1 MSVARLRAGLCAA
14 SVIVAAACGDN
25 SGTNPPE
32 PPVTA
37 APPTLDVLSG
47 NGQTSLV
54 NTTLPQQLQVLATAS
69 NGHPMAGV
77 TVNFAVTSGSATL
90 SAPSAVTDGSGVARV
105 TVTLGATPGTVIV
118 TATVSGTPTLTT
130 TFTLAAG
137 TGTIVTACTGGA
149 AQTPAV
155 GAVISSIAGTGV
167 CLGGGTSGAQY
178 ALVAFNSNQD
188 SVLASQATF
197 SVRGSNIT
205 SVTTADLAPLNADAA
220 AGSPFAVNVA
230 QRDLR
235 ARFDR
240 NLRELAIREL
250 TPRIPQAQRAMLAAT
265 GDSSRARFNVIPKSV
280 SLNQVLTLNA
290 QGLSA
295 CNNQINIGARVV
307 AISNTAI
314 IVADT
319 ANPNTDPLT
328 TADYNS
334 FAAKFD
340 NFVNPLD
347 VDNFGKPSDIDK
359 NGKVVI
365 LFTKEVN
372 RLTPA
377 NSDGAFIGGFFY
389 ERDLFPINNDPQ
401 LGLEG
406 CAGSNYGEMF
416 YVLVPDPNGTQGPN
430 GGAGVRHTKEQV
442 LNGTIGTLAHEYQ
455 HLINAGRRL
464 YINNAP
470 VFESVWLNEG
480 LSHIAEELAFYKASA
495 GLAPRQNIGIS
506 QLQGSVNAFNEF
518 EADNLGRFQSFLGK
532 PALTGAYADND
543 SLQTRGATWFML
555 RYLADHRNASDAETW
570 KALVNTTAAGHHNL
584 ALVFGSDY
592 MSQIRDWSTTVFSDD
607 LSGVADPRFLEQ
619 SWNMRS
625 IFPQICANQD
635 CSARLGVY
643 PLAIT
648 SLTNNSTSAQ
658 TVVPGGTSYIRFGV
672 AANGQASI
680 DWFRGSLPPN
690 PLMQFSIVRTQ

>member
-1 MSVARLRAGLCAA
+1 MSVARLRAGLCVASILAA
-14 SVIVAAACGDN
+14 VACGDN
-25 SGTNPPE
+25 GGTNPPE

-47 NGQTSLV
+47 NGQTGLI
-54 NTTLPQQLQVLATAS
+54 NTTLPQQLQVVATGS
-69 NGHPMAGV
+69 DGNPMSGV

-90 SAPSAVTDGSGVARV
+90 SAPSAVTDGVGIARV
-105 TVTLGATPGTVIV
+105 TVTLGATPGVVVV
-118 TATVSGTPTLTT
+118 TATVAGTNPLTT

-137 TGTIVTACTGGA
+137 TGTIVTACNSGA

-155 GAVISSIAGTGV
+155 GAVISAVPGTGI

-178 ALVAFNSNQD
+178 ALVAFNSNKD

-197 SVRGSNIT
+197 SVRGGGIT
-205 SVTTADLAPLNADAA
+205 SVTTADIAPLSADASP
-220 AGSPFAVNVA
+220 GSPFALNVA

-240 NLRELAIREL
+240 RLRELAIRDL
-250 TPRIPQAQRAMLAAT
+250 TARIPQAQRAMLAAN

-295 CNNQINIGARVV
+295 CSDQINIGARVV

-319 ANPNTDPLT
+319 ANPTADPLT

-340 NFVNPLD
+340 SFVNPLD

-377 NSDGAFIGGFFY
+377 NSDGSFIGGFFF
-389 ERDLFPINNDPQ
+389 ERDLFPINSDPQ
-401 LGLEG
+401 LGLQG

-430 GGAGVRHTKEQV
+430 GSPGVRHTKSQV

-464 YINNAP
+464 YVNNAP

-480 LSHIAEELAFYKASA
+480 LSHIAEELAFYKASN
-495 GLAPRQNIGIS
+495 GLAPRQNMGSLSSRGRWTRSMNSRPTTWGDSRIS
-506 QLQGSVNAFNEF
+506 SASRRSPARTRTTTRSRRAARRGS
-518 EADNLGRFQSFLGK
+518 
-532 PALTGAYADND
+532 
-543 SLQTRGATWFML
+543 
-555 RYLADHRNASDAETW
+555 
-570 KALVNTTAAGHHNL
+570 
-584 ALVFGSDY
+584 
-592 MSQIRDWSTTVFSDD
+592 
-607 LSGVADPRFLEQ
+607 
-619 SWNMRS
+619 
-625 IFPQICANQD
+625 
-635 CSARLGVY
+635 CSAISRII
-643 PLAIT
+643 AT
-648 SLTNNSTSAQ
+648 RRT
-658 TVVPGGTSYIRFGV
+658 RR
-672 AANGQASI
+672 
-680 DWFRGSLPPN
+680 RG
-690 PLMQFSIVRTQ
+690 RRW

>member
-1 MSVARLRAGLCAA
+1 MSVARLRAGVCVASILAA
-14 SVIVAAACGDN
+14 VACGDN

-32 PPVTA
+32 PPVSP

-47 NGQTSLV
+47 NGQTGLI
-54 NTTLPQQLQVLATAS
+54 NTTLPQQLQVVATGS
-69 NGHPMAGV
+69 DGNPMSGV

-90 SAPSAVTDGSGVARV
+90 SAPSAVTDGAGVAHV
-105 TVTLGATPGTVIV
+105 TVTLGATPGVVVV
-118 TATVSGTPTLTT
+118 TASVTGNNQLTA
-130 TFTLAAG
+130 TFTLASG
-137 TGTIVTACTGGA
+137 TGTIVTACNGGA

-155 GAVISSIAGTGV
+155 GAVITSIPGTGI
-167 CLGGGTSGAQY
+167 CLGGGANGAQY
-178 ALVAFNSNQD
+178 ALVAFNSNKD
-188 SVLASQATF
+188 SVLAQQATF

-205 SVTTADLAPLNADAA
+205 GVTTADVAPLNAEVPAA
-220 AGSPFAVNVA
+220 SPFALNVA
-230 QRDLR
+230 GRDFR

-240 NLRELAIREL
+240 NLREMAIREL
-250 TPRIPQAQRAMLAAT
+250 TPRIPQAQRAMRAAE
-265 GDSSRARFNVIPKSV
+265 GDSSRARFNVIPKNV

-295 CNNQINIGARVV
+295 CSNQINIGARVV

-319 ANPNTDPLT
+319 ANPTTDPLT

-340 NFVNPLD
+340 SFVNPLD

-377 NSDGAFIGGFFY
+377 NSEGSFIGGFFF
-389 ERDLFPINNDPQ
+389 ERDLFPINSDPQ
-401 LGLEG
+401 LGLQG

-430 GGAGVRHTKEQV
+430 GGPGVRHTKSQV

-480 LSHIAEELAFYKASA
+480 LSHIAEELAFYKASN
-495 GLAPRQNIGIS
+495 GLGPRQNIGIT
-506 QLQGSVNAFNEF
+506 QLQGSVDAFNEF
-518 EADNLGRFQSFLGK
+518 EADNLGRFQNFLGK

-555 RYLADHRNASDAETW
+555 RYLADHRSTSDAETW

-592 MSQIRDWSTTVFSDD
+592 MSQIRDWATTVFSDD
-607 LSGVADPRFLEQ
+607 VPGVSDQRFLEQ

-625 IFPQICANQD
+625 IFPQICANDD
-635 CSARLGVY
+635 CSVRLGVY

-648 SLTNNSTSAQ
+648 SLSNNTTSSQ

-672 AANGQASI
+672 AANGQASV
-680 DWFRGSLPPN
+680 DWFRGNLPPN
-690 PLMQFSIVRTQ
+690 PLMQFSVVRTQ